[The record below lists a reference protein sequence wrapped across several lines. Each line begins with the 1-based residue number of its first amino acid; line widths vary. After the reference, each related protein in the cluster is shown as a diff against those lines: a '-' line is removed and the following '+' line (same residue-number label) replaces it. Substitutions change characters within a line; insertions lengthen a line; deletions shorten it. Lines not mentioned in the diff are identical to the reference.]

1 MKNSI
6 LADAL
11 LNAAKNSEPESA
23 ITKLVASSAGEQQ
36 KQTKR
41 KLHAQEMSL
50 PELIRVKN
58 EYSEKINDPVTSNEK
73 KKEISE
79 IIKSLNYEIRNR
91 TKDTPGQSLKEPR
104 SIFKQERRVAR
115 ENYRKSIQVRS
126 FKKTIPPNQFTISHE
141 NRSFLPLNEKT
152 LERERLRKELI
163 AKEAQAELERMALI
177 SRVTHTKIIQEE
189 RTDTKKTSPAKVI
202 TKLDT
207 NSTTKIEVPEFYFN
221 SELYSQLIRTIPVT
235 QAYKIAKSR
244 ELSSKYYDSKA
255 R

>member
-79 IIKSLNYEIRNR
+79 IIKSLN
-91 TKDTPGQSLKEPR
+91 
-104 SIFKQERRVAR
+104 QE
-115 ENYRKSIQVRS
+115 
-126 FKKTIPPNQFTISHE
+126 
-141 NRSFLPLNEKT
+141 
-152 LERERLRKELI
+152 
-163 AKEAQAELERMALI
+163 
-177 SRVTHTKIIQEE
+177 
-189 RTDTKKTSPAKVI
+189 
-202 TKLDT
+202 
-207 NSTTKIEVPEFYFN
+207 
-221 SELYSQLIRTIPVT
+221 
-235 QAYKIAKSR
+235 
-244 ELSSKYYDSKA
+244 
-255 R
+255 

>member
-104 SIFKQERRVAR
+104 SIFKQERRVI
-115 ENYRKSIQVRS
+115 ENLFRLDLSRKLSRR
-126 FKKTIPPNQFTISHE
+126 IS
-141 NRSFLPLNEKT
+141 LPL
-152 LERERLRKELI
+152 
-163 AKEAQAELERMALI
+163 AM
-177 SRVTHTKIIQEE
+177 KIVV
-189 RTDTKKTSPAKVI
+189 SCH
-202 TKLDT
+202 
-207 NSTTKIEVPEFYFN
+207 
-221 SELYSQLIRTIPVT
+221 
-235 QAYKIAKSR
+235 
-244 ELSSKYYDSKA
+244 
-255 R
+255 

>member
-23 ITKLVASSAGEQQ
+23 ITKLVTSSVGEQQ

-50 PELIRVKN
+50 TELIRIKN

-91 TKDTPGQSLKEPR
+91 TKDTPAQTLKEPC

-126 FKKTIPPNQFTISHE
+126 FK
-141 NRSFLPLNEKT
+141 
-152 LERERLRKELI
+152 
-163 AKEAQAELERMALI
+163 
-177 SRVTHTKIIQEE
+177 
-189 RTDTKKTSPAKVI
+189 
-202 TKLDT
+202 
-207 NSTTKIEVPEFYFN
+207 
-221 SELYSQLIRTIPVT
+221 
-235 QAYKIAKSR
+235 
-244 ELSSKYYDSKA
+244 
-255 R
+255 